1 MQVTPNFNLQFM
13 KNIRI
18 CFLSLIAFLFNL
30 PSLLAQPMNSNE
42 VEMAGVLHQNGK
54 IYLVVLVLLT
64 IFAGIL
70 FMLIRIEKK
79 LSRLE
84 KEK

>member
-1 MQVTPNFNLQFM
+1 M
-13 KNIRI
+13 
-18 CFLSLIAFLFNL
+18 
-30 PSLLAQPMNSNE
+30 AQPMNTSE
-42 VEMAGVLHQNGK
+42 VEMAGILHQNGK

>member
-1 MQVTPNFNLQFM
+1 M
-13 KNIRI
+13 
-18 CFLSLIAFLFNL
+18 FLFVFLLNL
-30 PSLLAQPMNSNE
+30 PSLMAQPMNTSE
-42 VEMAGVLHQNGK
+42 VEMAGILHQNGK

>member
-1 MQVTPNFNLQFM
+1 M
-13 KNIRI
+13 KSIRI
-18 CFLSLIAFLFNL
+18 CFLFLLAFLLNTPSLI
-30 PSLLAQPMNSNE
+30 AQPMNTTE
-42 VEMAGVLHQNGK
+42 VEMAGILHQNGK